1 MGLAEEIL
9 ALQDRASVE
18 VEVPEWGGR
27 KLRVM
32 ALSAADR
39 DAYEVELYLE
49 RKAGG
54 LARNVRAR
62 LVGRCVVDADG
73 TRVFSDEQIAA
84 LGTKSAKALDR
95 LFEAASGLN
104 GLSEKDVEALEKK

>member
-9 ALQDRASVE
+9 ALEDRAWLE
-18 VEVPEWGGR
+18 VEVPEWNR

-32 ALSAADR
+32 ALSATDR

-54 LARNVRAR
+54 VARNVRAR
-62 LVGRCVVDADG
+62 LVGRCLVDEAG
-73 TRVFSDEQIAA
+73 ARVFTDAQIEA
-84 LGTKSAKALDR
+84 LGRKSAKALDR
-95 LFEAASGLN
+95 LFEAASRLN
-104 GLSEKDVEALEKK
+104 GLTEKDVAELEKK